1 MTNDQQIKQLT
12 DRLEEGVRKV
22 FESDKYEDYL
32 RVMSKFYNYSYR
44 NTLLIALQRP
54 DATMVAGYEAW
65 KNKFGRQVNKGE
77 KAIKILA
84 PAPYRT
90 KKEMEVIDQVT
101 QMPVRREDGSILTEE
116 VEVTIPAF
124 RVTNVFDVSQ
134 TSGRPLPSLFDN
146 IEGDVKGFERF
157 YKAVESVSPAPI
169 SFEPMTDKDG
179 FIIRWISAS
188 PSVRE

>member
-1 MTNDQQIKQLT
+1 MANNQEQIKELT
-12 DRLEEGVRKV
+12 ERLEEGVKAV
-22 FESDKYEDYL
+22 FESDKYGEYL

-44 NTLLIALQRP
+44 NTLLIALQKP

-65 KNKFGRQVNKGE
+65 KKKFGRHVNKGE

-101 QMPVRREDGSILTEE
+101 QMPVRREDGSIMTEE

-124 RVTNVFDVSQ
+124 RVANVYDVSQ
-134 TSGRPLPSLFDN
+134 TSGRPIPSLFDN

-157 YKAVESVSPAPI
+157 YKRS
-169 SFEPMTDKDG
+169 KQC
-179 FIIRWISAS
+179 
-188 PSVRE
+188 